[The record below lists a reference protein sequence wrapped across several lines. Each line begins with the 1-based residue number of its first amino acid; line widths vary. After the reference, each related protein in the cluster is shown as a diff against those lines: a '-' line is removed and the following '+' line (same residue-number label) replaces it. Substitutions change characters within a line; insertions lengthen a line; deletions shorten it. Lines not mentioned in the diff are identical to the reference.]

1 MSKNETEIKATILRA
16 LSDHKGDDLY
26 RAKQAFLYCTR
37 KQMGEQYGES
47 GKTRQQIVDEYAEH
61 VERVRRAEDWV
72 RSQL

>member
-1 MSKNETEIKATILRA
+1 
-16 LSDHKGDDLY
+16 
-26 RAKQAFLYCTR
+26 
-37 KQMGEQYGES
+37 MGEQYGES